1 MEWKWEKREKC
12 FLITEKNIDFAALV
26 ADGHLRTIRNSL
38 KMNHKIEI
46 LTTPSCGNCQV
57 VEKML
62 DDMKISYDV
71 IDVTENPEYLEKYP
85 IFTAP
90 GIVIDDKLE
99 FTGIPKKQELLEKL
113 SDK

>member
-1 MEWKWEKREKC
+1 
-12 FLITEKNIDFAALV
+12 
-26 ADGHLRTIRNSL
+26 
-38 KMNHKIEI
+38 MNHKIEI

-57 VEKML
+57 VEQML

-71 IDVTENPEYLEKYP
+71 IHVTENPEYLEKYP

-99 FTGIPKKQELLEKL
+99 FVGIPKKQELLEKL
-113 SDK
+113 S

>member
-1 MEWKWEKREKC
+1 VP
-12 FLITEKNIDFAALV
+12 V
-26 ADGHLRTIRNSL
+26 AGGHLRTILNSL

-46 LTTPSCGNCQV
+46 LTTPSCENCKT

-62 DDMKISYDV
+62 DDMKMSYEI
-71 IDVTENPEYLEKYP
+71 IDVTEKPEYLEKYP

-99 FTGIPKKQELLEKL
+99 FTGIPKKHKLFEKL
-113 SDK
+113 F